1 MSTIGGIFGSR
12 SDGVN
17 FTTDSTSMKVVTLV
31 PTERYS
37 VISIAKIMIEKI
49 KNPAH
54 IGEFGSFRITVFDN
68 DMAPICDQYT
78 DMFYTVTTGNILDVS
93 LSLGNYAV

>member
-12 SDGVN
+12 SDGVG
-17 FTTDSTSMKVVTLV
+17 FFSDSTSMKFSTKE
-31 PTERYS
+31 PTTNYAVS
-37 VISIAKIMIEKI
+37 SIAKIIVEKI

-54 IGEFGSFRITVFDN
+54 IGTFGSFRITVYDK
-68 DMAPICDQYT
+68 DMAPIADQYT
-78 DMFYTVTTGNILDVS
+78 DIFYTVTTGNILDVQ